1 MKEKFYGCSSMR
13 GTRGDRVYYPHQ
25 FEPRTIVSRKLSEKK
40 RKLDEKVAM
49 NDFAFGGLG
58 SEGGYLLPATRLG
71 FPPTGR
77 AEAFGHSRF
86 VGINALASVSTAV
99 KIDPSKDYDPDKKLE
114 LQFTCLIDYPNLIL
128 AQGKVPPITV
138 TATLNKEARKVMY
151 EQEAD
156 TVGDTNH
163 KRDDFAYGVMYD
175 PMSKTCIVTRLRD
188 RSESGS
194 TSEALPAAVDL
205 TTVVIY
211 AFTCRATGKPTSNST
226 CLLHDPTSKVAV
238 ARIAK
243 DMGLEVDLDKSV
255 DKFNTLV
262 DKEIERRDAAWEKK
276 QQEELEARQ
285 KMLAENPTAEL
296 VAEDEA
302 EEEEELLDEL
312 FADSSETASVRE
324 ARAAL
329 FAERMEILGKKIYA
343 LKRRYAK
350 RKEESKKKK

>member
-1 MKEKFYGCSSMR
+1 MR
-13 GTRGDRVYYPHQ
+13 TTP
-25 FEPRTIVSRKLSEKK
+25 
-40 RKLDEKVAM
+40 AM
-49 NDFAFGGLG
+49 Y
-58 SEGGYLLPATRLG
+58 SQ
-71 FPPTGR
+71 
-77 AEAFGHSRF
+77 
-86 VGINALASVSTAV
+86 NA
-99 KIDPSKDYDPDKKLE
+99 
-114 LQFTCLIDYPNLIL
+114 PN
-128 AQGKVPPITV
+128 VPPITV
-138 TATLNKEARKVMY
+138 TATLNKETRKVMY

-163 KRDDFAYGVMYD
+163 KRNDFAYGVMYD
-175 PMSKTCIVTRLRD
+175 PTSKTCIVTRLRD

-211 AFTCRATGKPTSNST
+211 AFTCCATGKPTSNST

-262 DKEIERRDAAWEKK
+262 DKEIKRRDAAWEKK

-302 EEEEELLDEL
+302 EEEEKLLDEL

-324 ARAAL
+324 TRAAL

-350 RKEESKKKK
+350 RKEETKKKK